1 MIQKKLR
8 QFFKNNL
15 SAILFFG
22 LIFFGVSSF
31 WLKNSQE
38 ANYAKEIIDYAEV
51 SVPTLRTKFATI
63 IKNTQSL
70 ANTDESYTKF
80 FKDLNE
86 LEKNVLDLAAKVPSK
101 SGDTDIRK
109 LEQALKDFILTVKE
123 ESIKNIR
130 SEYEQRKIV
139 KPYQE
144 NYAEIKTV
152 LASPSPTKE
161 NLQKSYESGLR
172 VLEFN
177 RYQEKS
183 TKNIQS
189 QAAQKTNNDSL
200 ENTLKSV
207 KTILEASSQ
216 NLSSEQKSSLQNLF
230 KAGWPVQP
238 LVFAGLQQS
247 ALETDTFVSDIKQ
260 LQQLVKT
267 VRQKFNLV

>member
-189 QAAQKTNNDSL
+189 QAAQKSNNDSL

-230 KAGWPVQP
+230 KDGWPVQP

>member
-1 MIQKKLR
+1 MIQKNINK
-8 QFFKNNL
+8 FFKNNL

-51 SVPTLRTKFATI
+51 SVPTLRTKFASI

-70 ANTDESYTKF
+70 ANTDDSYTNL

-86 LEKNVLDLAAKVPSK
+86 FEKNILDLAAKVPSK

-144 NYAEIKTV
+144 NYAEIKSA
-152 LASPSPTKE
+152 LAPPSPLKE

-189 QAAQKTNNDSL
+189 QAAQKSNNDSL

-207 KTILEASSQ
+207 KTILESSSQ
-216 NLSSEQKSSLQNLF
+216 NLSSEQKSSLQNLY
-230 KAGWPVQP
+230 KDGWPVQP

-247 ALETDTFVSDIKQ
+247 ALETDTFVSDIRQ

-267 VRQKFNLV
+267 VRQKFNLS